1 MRTQSE
7 VEFVVRR
14 AYERTGGD
22 PSDLV
27 GIKPI
32 DGGPGD
38 GRWANALSYEITRS
52 DGKHTRVY
60 RSDLDDENE
69 YRIAEDLRSFK

>member
-7 VEFVVRR
+7 VESVVRR
-14 AYERTGGD
+14 AYQKTGGD
-22 PSDLV
+22 ASDLV
-27 GIKPI
+27 QIKPI
-32 DGGPGD
+32 DGGWD
-38 GRWANALSYEITRS
+38 NALSYEVTRS

-69 YRIAEDLRSFK
+69 QWIADSLRSFKW

>member
-7 VEFVVRR
+7 VESVVRD
-14 AYERTGGD
+14 AYEGIGGD
-22 PSDLV
+22 VSDLV
-27 GIKPI
+27 QIKPMN
-32 DGGPGD
+32 
-38 GRWANALSYEITRS
+38 GRGWDNALSYEVTRS

-69 YRIAEDLRSFK
+69 QWIADSLRSFKW